1 MQPVE
6 KVNKLFVVKL
16 CLLCGLL
23 YLGYVMEVPQL
34 VNPAKARPV
43 EHYAFPAKNYEPKQ
57 IKKLYYRIVTNPE
70 PQEIAI

>member
-1 MQPVE
+1 
-6 KVNKLFVVKL
+6 
-16 CLLCGLL
+16 
-23 YLGYVMEVPQL
+23 MEVPQL

-43 EHYAFPAKNYEPKQ
+43 EHYAFPANDYEPKQ